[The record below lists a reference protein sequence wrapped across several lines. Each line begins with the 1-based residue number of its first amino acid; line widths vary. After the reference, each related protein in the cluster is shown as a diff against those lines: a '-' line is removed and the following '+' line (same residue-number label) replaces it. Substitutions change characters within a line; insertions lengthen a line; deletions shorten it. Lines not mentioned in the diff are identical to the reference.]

1 LIAYYT
7 NNSFD
12 NILFMILSKLKQFI
26 CSKIK
31 RKVIKKDNLKMGK
44 VLNVRKF
51 ASLENLKV
59 VFSLEYSDV
68 ESLRQYLG

>member
-1 LIAYYT
+1 
-7 NNSFD
+7 
-12 NILFMILSKLKQFI
+12 M
-26 CSKIK
+26 
-31 RKVIKKDNLKMGK
+31 IKKDNLKMGK

>member
-1 LIAYYT
+1 
-7 NNSFD
+7 
-12 NILFMILSKLKQFI
+12 MILSKLKQFI